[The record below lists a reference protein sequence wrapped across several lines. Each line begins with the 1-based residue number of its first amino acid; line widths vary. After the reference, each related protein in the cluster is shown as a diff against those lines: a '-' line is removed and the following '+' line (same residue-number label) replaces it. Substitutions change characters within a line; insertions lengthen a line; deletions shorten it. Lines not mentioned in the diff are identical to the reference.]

1 MIEYPKTENLFAR
14 DPDTHKLIVG
24 QFRDPHFEQVAYWHV
39 TEKIDGTNMRVI
51 YDPLA
56 GSFEI
61 RGRSDRAQIQRD
73 LELNM
78 AKMFTVEKLSHVFDG
93 FIGDERI
100 AAGAKVT
107 LFGEGYGPGIQ
118 KGGGGYRKDKS
129 FRLFDVMYHWP
140 DEQDAVELERAGFR
154 QTYRNSW
161 CQPTTTMFIAGEL
174 NIPLAPVLGL
184 RLTIDDILQVVSNQI
199 GREPGHVWS
208 SATAK
213 EDGGDGC
220 ASEGVI
226 ARTDP
231 YLYNERGSRVMF
243 KLKGA
248 DLA

>member
-61 RGRSDRAQIQRD
+61 RGRSDRANIQRD

-100 AAGAKVT
+100 AAGTKVT

-118 KGGGGYRKDKS
+118 KGGGNYRADKS

-140 DEQDAVELERAGFR
+140 QTEAMTSEQGL
-154 QTYRNSW
+154 TYRHSW

-174 NIPLAPVLGL
+174 GIPLVPVLEL
-184 RLTIDDILQVVSNQI
+184 RADVDLITSIVQTMQEYPD
-199 GREPGHVWS
+199 S
-208 SATAK
+208 STCAG
-213 EDGGDGC
+213 EDGGPGC
-220 ASEGVI
+220 IAEGII